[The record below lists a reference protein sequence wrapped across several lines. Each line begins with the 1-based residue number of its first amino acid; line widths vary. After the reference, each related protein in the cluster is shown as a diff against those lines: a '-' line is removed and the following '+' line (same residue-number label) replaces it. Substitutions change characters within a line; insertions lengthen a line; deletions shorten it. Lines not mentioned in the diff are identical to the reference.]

1 MAEITTKENETG
13 EIVIETASKPTV
25 LTEEQ
30 KVVFTDLIKSD
41 TPYLQ
46 DQISQIKR
54 DFPEEFASVSPFSDS
69 EISEFSDLV
78 SEDFQDKLTNYE
90 KSILSCHYV
99 YSDDIFK
106 ENILKAKYTDD

>member
-25 LTEEQ
+25 LSEEQ
-30 KVVFTDLIKSD
+30 KVVFTDLIKTN

-46 DQISQIKR
+46 DQISQVKR

-78 SEDFQDKLTNYE
+78 SEDFQDHRLK
-90 KSILSCHYV
+90 ILQKYLPLLSL
-99 YSDDIFK
+99 
-106 ENILKAKYTDD
+106 LKDQCLEA